1 MTAFWVFLALL
12 VGAVACRV
20 AWTRGHEAGYVKGR
34 ALRSEVDY
42 DKGRLSVI
50 EETFAKAEDA
60 EAARLATIRENRSAG
75 SRRAWETRKAQRA
88 ARGES

>member
-20 AWTRGHEAGYVKGR
+20 AWTRGVERGR
-34 ALRSEVDY
+34 ALANAAWVREQDSA
-42 DKGRLSVI
+42 I
-50 EETFAKAEDA
+50 AERDAA

-75 SRRAWETRKAQRA
+75 ARQAWETRKAQRA
-88 ARGES
+88 TRGES

>member
-20 AWTRGHEAGYVKGR
+20 AWTRGHARGELDSATDAYARGHRDARREAWEQDQR
-34 ALRSEVDY
+34 TEN
-42 DKGRLSVI
+42 
-50 EETFAKAEDA
+50 
-60 EAARLATIRENRSAG
+60 ARLAMIRENHSAG
-75 SRRAWETRKAQRA
+75 ARQAWETRKAQRA

>member
-20 AWTRGHEAGYVKGR
+20 AWTRGRAVGETVGFERGVVHQRGREAMRAESDRMHREFVKHSN
-34 ALRSEVDY
+34 RSEG
-42 DKGRLSVI
+42 GR
-50 EETFAKAEDA
+50 KAA
-60 EAARLATIRENRSAG
+60 V
-75 SRRAWETRKAQRA
+75 TRKAQRA